1 MKKLVFLA
9 TDAASDPTTIDYRI
23 LGLHKN
29 EVFDSKGD
37 LVLIEYY
44 TGYDGDTDTFSGLA
58 VREERVYTRDTTT
71 GLLTK
76 RETSINWYDSTGT
89 IGTSRNQI
97 NKYYTAVKGFESNKK
112 ARQNLLNN
120 ASMYLLSQVGIDNAK
135 AFWKTLGPDDVN
147 DYKNIGD
154 LNIVTSISNSV
165 EPYMTPT
172 IKATLD
178 TILNVTY

>member
-9 TDAASDPTTIDYRI
+9 TDEASDPTTIDYRI

-29 EVFDSKGD
+29 EIFDAKGD

-44 TGYDGDTDTFSGLA
+44 IDYDDVTDTFSNLA
-58 VREERVYTRDTTT
+58 VRETRVYTRDVTT
-71 GLLTK
+71 GILVK
-76 RETSINWYDSTGT
+76 RETNIDWYDTAGA
-89 IGTSRNQI
+89 IGASKSQI
-97 NKYYTAVKGFESNKK
+97 NKYYTAVKGFESNKQ

-120 ASMYLLSQVGIDNAK
+120 ASMYLLSQVGITDAK
-135 AFWKTLGPDDVN
+135 AFWKTLGPDDVK

-154 LNIVTSISNSV
+154 LAIVTSINNST
-165 EPYMTPT
+165 EPYMTAA